1 MRAVLCRYT
10 KCGRTLTRTRP
21 DGRYCWSCG
30 GNAEAHLSEGR
41 GDCLEAVAGAE
52 VGAEGADGGERIE
65 ERLRRGLAVVGE
77 GDVEAAGGG
86 GERGEEV
93 LAQVAAAPHDQHPL
107 PILLLRHLSP
117 PLLLCDG

>member
-1 MRAVLCRYT
+1 VY
-10 KCGRTLTRTRP
+10 
-21 DGRYCWSCG
+21 
-30 GNAEAHLSEGR
+30 LSEGR

-52 VGAEGADGGERIE
+52 VGADGGERIE
-65 ERLRRGLAVVGE
+65 EWLRRGLAVVGE